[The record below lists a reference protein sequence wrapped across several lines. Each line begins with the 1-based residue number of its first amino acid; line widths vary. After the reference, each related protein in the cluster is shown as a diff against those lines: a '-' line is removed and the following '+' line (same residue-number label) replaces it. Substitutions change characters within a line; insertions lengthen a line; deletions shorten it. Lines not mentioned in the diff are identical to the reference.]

1 MFNRKAK
8 DASLAMEVQ
17 QRSRT
22 FWEDVWYRFIRNN
35 KTIIGLVMLALV
47 FLLCLYGM
55 IFLDYETEVINQD
68 IPNRLQTPCA
78 EHIFGTDDLGRDIF
92 SRIAYGAR
100 YSLFIGFSSTIASL
114 TIGSILG
121 CIAGYFGGKTDNII
135 MRLTDVFIAIP
146 STLLAI
152 AVVSALGPNF
162 FNLIISIAIGD
173 IPGYVRIIRSSVLSI
188 KDNEFV
194 EASVAVG
201 GSSAHI
207 MAQHIFPNTLAAL
220 IVQATLGVGYV
231 IIAASGLSY
240 LGLGVMPPAPEWG
253 AMLSEAQAHI
263 RYYPHQMIFPGLA
276 IIVTVLAL
284 NLLGD
289 ALRDAID
296 PTLKD

>member
-8 DASLAMEVQ
+8 NLSLAMEAQ
-17 QRSRT
+17 KSRS
-22 FWEDVWYRFIRNN
+22 FWQDVGYRFIRNN
-35 KTIIGLVMLALV
+35 KTIIGLVMLGIIVLMCV
-47 FLLCLYGM
+47 YGV
-55 IFLDYETEVINQD
+55 IFLDYDTDVINQNMA
-68 IPNRLQTPCA
+68 IKLKTPSM
-78 EHIFGTDDLGRDIF
+78 EHWFGTDSFGRDIF
-92 SRIAYGAR
+92 NRIVYGAR
-100 YSLFIGFSSTIASL
+100 YSLFIGFSSTIISL

-121 CIAGYFGGKTDNII
+121 CIAGYFGGKIDNII
-135 MRLTDVFIAIP
+135 MRITDVFIAIP
-146 STLLAI
+146 STLMAI

-162 FNLIISIAIGD
+162 ANLIIAIALGD
-173 IPGYVRIIRSSVLSI
+173 IPGYARIIRSSVLSI

-253 AMLSEAQAHI
+253 AMLSEAQAQI
-263 RYYPHQMIFPGLA
+263 RYFPHQMISPGLA
-276 IIVTVLAL
+276 IVITVLAL

>member
-8 DASLAMEVQ
+8 NLSLAMEAQ
-17 QRSRT
+17 KSRS
-22 FWEDVWYRFIRNN
+22 FWQDVGYRFIRNN
-35 KTIIGLVMLALV
+35 KTIIGLIMLGIIVLM
-47 FLLCLYGM
+47 CIYGVL
-55 IFLDYETEVINQD
+55 FLDYDTDVINQNMA
-68 IPNRLQTPCA
+68 IKLETPSM
-78 EHIFGTDDLGRDIF
+78 EHWFGTDSFGRDIF
-92 SRIAYGAR
+92 NRIVYGAR
-100 YSLFIGFSSTIASL
+100 YSLFIGFSSTIISL

-121 CIAGYFGGKTDNII
+121 CIAGYFGGKIDNII
-135 MRLTDVFIAIP
+135 MRITDVFIAIP
-146 STLLAI
+146 STLMAI
-152 AVVSALGPNF
+152 AVVSALEPNF
-162 FNLIISIAIGD
+162 ANLIIAIALGD
-173 IPGYVRIIRSSVLSI
+173 IPGYARIIRSSVLSI

-253 AMLSEAQAHI
+253 AMLSEAQAQI

-276 IIVTVLAL
+276 IVITVLAL

>member
-8 DASLAMEVQ
+8 NLELALEVQ
-17 QRSRT
+17 ESRS
-22 FWEDVWYRFIRNN
+22 FWQDVGRRFIKNN
-35 KTIIGLVMLALV
+35 KTIIGLVMLSIIVLM
-47 FLLCLYGM
+47 CLYGM
-55 IFLDYETEVINQD
+55 IFLDYETQVINQD
-68 IPNRLQTPCA
+68 IPNKLQTPSLQ
-78 EHIFGTDDLGRDIF
+78 HLFGTDDLGRDIF
-92 SRIAYGAR
+92 NRIVYGAR
-100 YSLFIGFSSTIASL
+100 YSLFIGFSATIISL
-114 TIGSILG
+114 SVGSILG

-146 STLLAI
+146 STLMAI

-162 FNLIISIAIGD
+162 ANLIIAIALGD
-173 IPGYVRIIRSSVLSI
+173 IPGYARIIRSSVLSI
-188 KDNEFV
+188 RDNEFV

-201 GSSAHI
+201 GSSIHI

-253 AMLSEAQAHI
+253 AMLSEAQAQI
-263 RYYPHQMIFPGLA
+263 RYFPHQVIFPGIA
-276 IIVTVLAL
+276 IVVTVLAL

>member
-1 MFNRKAK
+1 MFNRKTK
-8 DASLAMEVQ
+8 NLELALEVQ
-17 QRSRT
+17 ESRS
-22 FWEDVWYRFIRNN
+22 FWQDVGRRFIRNN
-35 KTIIGLVMLALV
+35 KTIIGLVMLAIIVLM
-47 FLLCLYGM
+47 CLYGM
-55 IFLDYETEVINQD
+55 IFLDYETQVINQD
-68 IPNRLQTPCA
+68 IPNKLQTPSL
-78 EHIFGTDDLGRDIF
+78 EHLFGTDDLGRDIF
-92 SRIAYGAR
+92 NRIVYGAR
-100 YSLFIGFSSTIASL
+100 YSLFIGFSATIISL
-114 TIGSILG
+114 SVGSILG

-146 STLLAI
+146 STLMAI

-162 FNLIISIAIGD
+162 ANLIIAIALGD
-173 IPGYVRIIRSSVLSI
+173 IPGYARIIRSSVLSI
-188 KDNEFV
+188 RDNEFV

-201 GSSAHI
+201 GSSIHI

-253 AMLSEAQAHI
+253 AMLSEAQAQI
-263 RYYPHQMIFPGLA
+263 RYFPHQVIFPGIA
-276 IIVTVLAL
+276 IVVTVLAL

>member
-8 DASLAMEVQ
+8 NLELALEVQ
-17 QRSRT
+17 ESRS
-22 FWEDVWYRFIRNN
+22 FWQDVGRRFIRNN
-35 KTIIGLVMLALV
+35 KTIIGLVMLAIIVLM
-47 FLLCLYGM
+47 CLYGM
-55 IFLDYETEVINQD
+55 IFLDYETQVINQD
-68 IPNRLQTPCA
+68 IPNKLQTPSLA
-78 EHIFGTDDLGRDIF
+78 HLFGTDDLGRDIF
-92 SRIAYGAR
+92 NRIVYGAR
-100 YSLFIGFSSTIASL
+100 YSLFIGFSATIISL
-114 TIGSILG
+114 SVGSILG

-146 STLLAI
+146 STLMAI

-162 FNLIISIAIGD
+162 ANLIIAIALGD
-173 IPGYVRIIRSSVLSI
+173 IPGYARIIRSSVLSI
-188 KDNEFV
+188 RDNEFV

-201 GSSAHI
+201 GSSIHI

-253 AMLSEAQAHI
+253 AMLSEAQAQI
-263 RYYPHQMIFPGLA
+263 RYFPHQVIFPGIA
-276 IIVTVLAL
+276 IVVTVLAL

>member
-1 MFNRKAK
+1 MFNRKARNL
-8 DASLAMEVQ
+8 SLAMEAQ
-17 QRSRT
+17 KSRS
-22 FWEDVWYRFIRNN
+22 FWQDVGYRFIRNN
-35 KTIIGLVMLALV
+35 KTIIGLVMLGVIVLM
-47 FLLCLYGM
+47 CIYGV
-55 IFLDYETEVINQD
+55 IFLDYGADVINQNMA
-68 IPNRLQTPCA
+68 IKLKTPSM
-78 EHIFGTDDLGRDIF
+78 EHWFGTDSFGRDIF
-92 SRIAYGAR
+92 NRIVYGAR
-100 YSLFIGFSSTIASL
+100 YSLFIGFSSTIISL

-121 CIAGYFGGKTDNII
+121 CIAGYFGGKIDNII
-135 MRLTDVFIAIP
+135 MRITDVFIAIP
-146 STLLAI
+146 SILMAI

-162 FNLIISIAIGD
+162 ANLIIAIALGD
-173 IPGYVRIIRSSVLSI
+173 IPGYARIIRSSVLSI

-253 AMLSEAQAHI
+253 AMLSEAQAQI

-276 IIVTVLAL
+276 IVITVLAL

>member
-8 DASLAMEVQ
+8 NLELALEVQ
-17 QRSRT
+17 ESRS
-22 FWEDVWYRFIRNN
+22 FWQDVGRRFIKNN
-35 KTIIGLVMLALV
+35 KTIIGLVMLSVIVLM
-47 FLLCLYGM
+47 CLYGM
-55 IFLDYETEVINQD
+55 IFLDYETQVINQD
-68 IPNRLQTPCA
+68 IPNKLQTPSLQ
-78 EHIFGTDDLGRDIF
+78 HLFGTDDLGRDIF
-92 SRIAYGAR
+92 NRIVYGAR
-100 YSLFIGFSSTIASL
+100 YSLFIGFSATIISL
-114 TIGSILG
+114 SVGSILG

-146 STLLAI
+146 STLMAI

-162 FNLIISIAIGD
+162 ANLIIAIALGD
-173 IPGYVRIIRSSVLSI
+173 IPGYARIIRSSVLSI
-188 KDNEFV
+188 RDNEFV

-201 GSSAHI
+201 GSSIHI

-253 AMLSEAQAHI
+253 AMLSEAQAQI
-263 RYYPHQMIFPGLA
+263 RYFPHQVIFPGIA
-276 IIVTVLAL
+276 IVVTVLAL

>member
-8 DASLAMEVQ
+8 NLELALEVQ
-17 QRSRT
+17 ESRS
-22 FWEDVWYRFIRNN
+22 FWQDVGRRFIRNN
-35 KTIIGLVMLALV
+35 KTIIGLVMLAIIVLM
-47 FLLCLYGM
+47 CLYGM
-55 IFLDYETEVINQD
+55 IFLDYETQVINQD
-68 IPNRLQTPCA
+68 IPNKLQTPSLA
-78 EHIFGTDDLGRDIF
+78 HLFGTDDLGRDIF
-92 SRIAYGAR
+92 NRIVYGAR
-100 YSLFIGFSSTIASL
+100 YSLFIGFSATIISL
-114 TIGSILG
+114 SVGSILG

-146 STLLAI
+146 STLMAI

-162 FNLIISIAIGD
+162 ANLIIAIALGD
-173 IPGYVRIIRSSVLSI
+173 IPGYARIIRSSVLSI
-188 KDNEFV
+188 RDNEFV

-201 GSSAHI
+201 GSSIHI

-253 AMLSEAQAHI
+253 AMLSEAQAQI
-263 RYYPHQMIFPGLA
+263 RYFPHQVLFPGIA
-276 IIVTVLAL
+276 IVVTVLAL

>member
-8 DASLAMEVQ
+8 NLELALEVQ
-17 QRSRT
+17 ESRS
-22 FWEDVWYRFIRNN
+22 FWQDVGRRFIRNN
-35 KTIIGLVMLALV
+35 KTIIGLVMLAIIVLM
-47 FLLCLYGM
+47 CLYGM
-55 IFLDYETEVINQD
+55 IFLDYETQVINQD
-68 IPNRLQTPCA
+68 IPNKLQTPSLA
-78 EHIFGTDDLGRDIF
+78 HLFGTDDLGRDIF
-92 SRIAYGAR
+92 NRIVYGAR
-100 YSLFIGFSSTIASL
+100 YSLFIGFSATIISL
-114 TIGSILG
+114 SVGSILG

-146 STLLAI
+146 STLMAI
-152 AVVSALGPNF
+152 AVVSALRPNF
-162 FNLIISIAIGD
+162 ANLIIAIALGD
-173 IPGYVRIIRSSVLSI
+173 IPGYARIIRSSVLSI
-188 KDNEFV
+188 RDNEFV

-201 GSSAHI
+201 GSSIHI

-253 AMLSEAQAHI
+253 AMLSEAQAQI
-263 RYYPHQMIFPGLA
+263 RYFPHQVIFPGIA
-276 IIVTVLAL
+276 IVVTVLAL

>member
-8 DASLAMEVQ
+8 NLELALEVQ
-17 QRSRT
+17 ESRS
-22 FWEDVWYRFIRNN
+22 FWQDVGRRFIRNN
-35 KTIIGLVMLALV
+35 KTIIGLIMLSVIVLM
-47 FLLCLYGM
+47 CLYGM
-55 IFLDYETEVINQD
+55 IFLDYETQVINQD
-68 IPNRLQTPCA
+68 IPNKLQTPSM
-78 EHIFGTDDLGRDIF
+78 EHLFGTDDLGRDIF
-92 SRIAYGAR
+92 NRIVYGAR
-100 YSLFIGFSSTIASL
+100 YSLFIGFSSTIISL
-114 TIGSILG
+114 SVGGILG

-146 STLLAI
+146 STLMAI

-162 FNLIISIAIGD
+162 ANLIIAIALGD
-173 IPGYVRIIRSSVLSI
+173 IPGYARIIRSSVLSI
-188 KDNEFV
+188 RDNEFV

-201 GSSAHI
+201 GSSIHI

-253 AMLSEAQAHI
+253 AMLSEAQAQI
-263 RYYPHQMIFPGLA
+263 RYFPHQVIFPGLA
-276 IIVTVLAL
+276 IVVTVLAL

>member
-1 MFNRKAK
+1 MFNRKTK
-8 DASLAMEVQ
+8 NLDLAMDVQ
-17 QRSRT
+17 AGRS
-22 FWEDVWYRFIRNN
+22 FWQDVGYRFIRNN
-35 KTIIGLVMLALV
+35 KAIIGLVMLAIIV
-47 FLLCLYGM
+47 IMCLYGVV
-55 IFLDYETEVINQD
+55 FLDYETDVINQD
-68 IPNRLQTPCA
+68 MSIQRQTPSLA
-78 EHIFGTDDLGRDIF
+78 HPFGTDDLGRDIF
-92 SRIAYGAR
+92 NRIVYGAR
-100 YSLFIGFSSTIASL
+100 YSLFIGFSSTLISL
-114 TIGSILG
+114 TIGSLLG
-121 CIAGYFGGKTDNII
+121 CIAGYFGGKIDNVI

-146 STLLAI
+146 STLMAI

-162 FNLIISIAIGD
+162 ANLIIAIALGD
-173 IPGYVRIIRSSVLSI
+173 IPGYARIIRSSVLSV

-253 AMLSEAQAHI
+253 AMLSEAQAQI
-263 RYYPHQMIFPGLA
+263 RYFPHQMIFPGLA
-276 IIVTVLAL
+276 IVLTVLAL

>member
-8 DASLAMEVQ
+8 NLELALEVQ
-17 QRSRT
+17 ESRS
-22 FWEDVWYRFIRNN
+22 FWQDVGRRFIKNN
-35 KTIIGLVMLALV
+35 KTIIGLVMLSVIVLM
-47 FLLCLYGM
+47 CLYGM
-55 IFLDYETEVINQD
+55 IFLDYETQVINQD
-68 IPNRLQTPCA
+68 IPNKLQTPSLQ
-78 EHIFGTDDLGRDIF
+78 HLFGTDDLGRDIF
-92 SRIAYGAR
+92 NRIVYGAR
-100 YSLFIGFSSTIASL
+100 YSLFIGFSATIISL
-114 TIGSILG
+114 SVGSILG

-146 STLLAI
+146 STLMAI

-162 FNLIISIAIGD
+162 ANLIIAIALGD
-173 IPGYVRIIRSSVLSI
+173 IPGYARIIRSSVLSI
-188 KDNEFV
+188 RDNEFV

-201 GSSAHI
+201 GSSIHI

-253 AMLSEAQAHI
+253 AMLSEAQAQI
-263 RYYPHQMIFPGLA
+263 RYFPHQVIFPGIA
-276 IIVTVLAL
+276 IVVTVLSL

>member
-1 MFNRKAK
+1 MFNRKTRNLE
-8 DASLAMEVQ
+8 LALEAQ
-17 QRSRT
+17 KSRS
-22 FWEDVWYRFIRNN
+22 FWQDVGYRFIRN
-35 KTIIGLVMLALV
+35 KKAIIGLI
-47 FLLCLYGM
+47 LLGIIVIMCLYGAV
-55 IFLDYETEVINQD
+55 FLDYEKDVINQ
-68 IPNRLQTPCA
+68 NVANKLQTPNS
-78 EHIFGTDDLGRDIF
+78 EHWFGTDTFGRDIF
-92 SRIAYGAR
+92 NRIVYGAR
-100 YSLFIGFSSTIASL
+100 YSLLIGFSSTLMSL
-114 TIGSILG
+114 TVGSLLG
-121 CIAGYFGGKTDNII
+121 VIAGYFGGKTDNII
-135 MRLTDVFIAIP
+135 MRITDVFIAIP

-162 FNLIISIAIGD
+162 ANLIIAIAIGD
-173 IPGYVRIIRSSVLSI
+173 TPGYARIIRSSVLSI

-194 EASVAVG
+194 EASVAIG
-201 GSSAHI
+201 GSSPHI

-220 IVQATLGVGYV
+220 VVQATLGVGYV

-253 AMLSEAQAHI
+253 AMLSEAQAQI

-276 IIVTVLAL
+276 IVITVLAL

>member
-1 MFNRKAK
+1 MFKRKAK
-8 DASLAMEVQ
+8 NPSLAMEAQ
-17 QRSRT
+17 KSRS
-22 FWEDVWYRFIRNN
+22 FWQDVGYRFIRNN
-35 KTIIGLVMLALV
+35 KTIIGLIMLGIIVLM
-47 FLLCLYGM
+47 CIYGVL
-55 IFLDYETEVINQD
+55 FLDYDTDVINQNMA
-68 IPNRLQTPCA
+68 IKLETPSM
-78 EHIFGTDDLGRDIF
+78 EHWFGTDSFGRDIF
-92 SRIAYGAR
+92 NRIVYGAR
-100 YSLFIGFSSTIASL
+100 YSLFIGFSSTIISL

-121 CIAGYFGGKTDNII
+121 CIAGYFGGKIDNII
-135 MRLTDVFIAIP
+135 MRITDVFIAIP
-146 STLLAI
+146 STLMAI

-162 FNLIISIAIGD
+162 ANLIIAIALGD
-173 IPGYVRIIRSSVLSI
+173 IPGYARIIRSSVLSI

-253 AMLSEAQAHI
+253 AMLSEAQAQI

-276 IIVTVLAL
+276 IVITVLAL

-289 ALRDAID
+289 VLRDAID

>member
-8 DASLAMEVQ
+8 NLELALEVQ
-17 QRSRT
+17 ESRS
-22 FWEDVWYRFIRNN
+22 FWQDVGHRFIRNN
-35 KTIIGLVMLALV
+35 KTIIGLIMLAIIVLM
-47 FLLCLYGM
+47 CIYGM
-55 IFLDYETEVINQD
+55 IFLDYETQVINQD
-68 IPNRLQTPCA
+68 IPNKLQTPSLQ
-78 EHIFGTDDLGRDIF
+78 HLFGTDDLGRDIF
-92 SRIAYGAR
+92 NRIVYGAR
-100 YSLFIGFSSTIASL
+100 YSLFIGFSSTIISL
-114 TIGSILG
+114 SVGSILG

-146 STLLAI
+146 STLMAI

-162 FNLIISIAIGD
+162 ANLIIAIALGD
-173 IPGYVRIIRSSVLSI
+173 IPGYARIIRSSVLSI
-188 KDNEFV
+188 RDNEFV

-201 GSSAHI
+201 GSSLHI

-253 AMLSEAQAHI
+253 AMLSEAQAQI
-263 RYYPHQMIFPGLA
+263 RYFPHQVIFPGIA
-276 IIVTVLAL
+276 IVVTVLAL

>member
-1 MFNRKAK
+1 MFNRKARNL
-8 DASLAMEVQ
+8 SLAMEAQ
-17 QRSRT
+17 KSHS
-22 FWEDVWYRFIRNN
+22 FWQDVGYRFIRNN
-35 KTIIGLVMLALV
+35 KTIIGLVMLGVIVLM
-47 FLLCLYGM
+47 CIYGV
-55 IFLDYETEVINQD
+55 IFLDYGADVINQNMA
-68 IPNRLQTPCA
+68 IKLKTPSM
-78 EHIFGTDDLGRDIF
+78 EHWFGTDSFGRDIF
-92 SRIAYGAR
+92 NRIVYGAR
-100 YSLFIGFSSTIASL
+100 YSLFIGFSSTIISL

-121 CIAGYFGGKTDNII
+121 CIAGYFGGKIDNII
-135 MRLTDVFIAIP
+135 MRITDVFIAIP
-146 STLLAI
+146 STLMAI

-162 FNLIISIAIGD
+162 ANLIIAIALGD
-173 IPGYVRIIRSSVLSI
+173 IPGYARIIRSSVLSI

-207 MAQHIFPNTLAAL
+207 MAQHMFPNTLAAL

-253 AMLSEAQAHI
+253 AMLSEAQAQI

-276 IIVTVLAL
+276 IVITVLAL

>member
-1 MFNRKAK
+1 MFNRKANNLK
-8 DASLAMEVQ
+8 LAMEAQ
-17 QRSRT
+17 KSRS
-22 FWEDVWYRFIRNN
+22 FWQDVGYRFIRNN
-35 KTIIGLVMLALV
+35 KAIIGLV
-47 FLLCLYGM
+47 LLGIIVLMCIYGLL
-55 IFLDYETEVINQD
+55 FLDYETQVINQD
-68 IPNRLQTPCA
+68 VSNKLQTPNLQ
-78 EHIFGTDDLGRDIF
+78 HLFGTDDLGRDIF
-92 SRIAYGAR
+92 NRIVYGAR

-121 CIAGYFGGKTDNII
+121 CVAGYFGGKVDNII

-146 STLLAI
+146 STLMAI

-173 IPGYVRIIRSSVLSI
+173 IPGYARIIRSSVLSI
-188 KDNEFV
+188 KDQEFV
-194 EASVAVG
+194 EASVAIG

-253 AMLSEAQAHI
+253 AMLSEAQAQI
-263 RYYPHQMIFPGLA
+263 RYFPHQVIFPGLA
-276 IIVTVLAL
+276 IVITVLAL

>member
-8 DASLAMEVQ
+8 NLELALEVQ
-17 QRSRT
+17 ESRS
-22 FWEDVWYRFIRNN
+22 FWQDVGRRFIRNN
-35 KTIIGLVMLALV
+35 KTIIGLVMLAIIVLM
-47 FLLCLYGM
+47 CLYGM
-55 IFLDYETEVINQD
+55 IFLDYETQVINQD
-68 IPNRLQTPCA
+68 IPNKLQTPSLAHLC
-78 EHIFGTDDLGRDIF
+78 GTDYLGRDIF
-92 SRIAYGAR
+92 NRIVYGAR
-100 YSLFIGFSSTIASL
+100 YSLFIGFSATIISL
-114 TIGSILG
+114 SVGSILG

-146 STLLAI
+146 STLMAI

-162 FNLIISIAIGD
+162 ANLIIAIALGD
-173 IPGYVRIIRSSVLSI
+173 IPGYARIIRSSVLSI
-188 KDNEFV
+188 RDNEFV

-201 GSSAHI
+201 GSSIHI

-253 AMLSEAQAHI
+253 AMLSEAQAQI
-263 RYYPHQMIFPGLA
+263 RYFPHQVIFPGIA
-276 IIVTVLAL
+276 IVVTVLAL

>member
-8 DASLAMEVQ
+8 NLELALEVQ
-17 QRSRT
+17 KSRS
-22 FWEDVWYRFIRNN
+22 FWQDVGYRFIRNN
-35 KTIIGLVMLALV
+35 KAIIGLIMLGIIV
-47 FLLCLYGM
+47 IMCLYGVL
-55 IFLDYETEVINQD
+55 FLDYDTQVINQD
-68 IPNRLQTPCA
+68 IPNKLQTPSS
-78 EHIFGTDDLGRDIF
+78 EHLFGTDDLGRDIF
-92 SRIAYGAR
+92 NRVVYGAR
-100 YSLFIGFSSTIASL
+100 YSLFIGFSSTIISL
-114 TIGSILG
+114 SVGSILG

-146 STLLAI
+146 STLMAI

-162 FNLIISIAIGD
+162 ANLIIAIALGD
-173 IPGYVRIIRSSVLSI
+173 IPGYARIIRSSVLSI
-188 KDNEFV
+188 RDNEFV

-201 GSSAHI
+201 GSSIHI

-253 AMLSEAQAHI
+253 AMLSEAQAWI
-263 RYYPHQMIFPGLA
+263 RYSPHLVIFPGFA
-276 IIVTVLAL
+276 IVLTVLAL

>member
-8 DASLAMEVQ
+8 NLELALEVQ
-17 QRSRT
+17 ESRS
-22 FWEDVWYRFIRNN
+22 FWQDVGHRFIRNN
-35 KTIIGLVMLALV
+35 KTIIGLVMLGV
-47 FLLCLYGM
+47 IILLCIYGI
-55 IFLDYETEVINQD
+55 IFLDYETDVINQD
-68 IPNRLQTPCA
+68 IGNKLQTPSM
-78 EHIFGTDDLGRDIF
+78 EHIFGTDSLGRDIF
-92 SRIAYGAR
+92 NRIVYGAR
-100 YSLFIGFSSTIASL
+100 YSLFIGFSSTLISL
-114 TIGSILG
+114 SVGSILG

-146 STLLAI
+146 STLMAI

-162 FNLIISIAIGD
+162 ANLIIAIALGD
-173 IPGYVRIIRSSVLSI
+173 IPGYARIIRSSVLSI
-188 KDNEFV
+188 RDNEFV

-201 GSSAHI
+201 GSSIHI

-253 AMLSEAQAHI
+253 AMLSEAQAQI
-263 RYYPHQMIFPGLA
+263 RYFPHQVIFPGLA
-276 IIVTVLAL
+276 IVITVLAL

>member
-1 MFNRKAK
+1 
-8 DASLAMEVQ
+8 
-17 QRSRT
+17 
-22 FWEDVWYRFIRNN
+22 
-35 KTIIGLVMLALV
+35 MLAIIVLM
-47 FLLCLYGM
+47 CLYGM
-55 IFLDYETEVINQD
+55 IFLDYETQVINQD
-68 IPNRLQTPCA
+68 IPNKLQTPSLA
-78 EHIFGTDDLGRDIF
+78 HLFGTDDLGRDIF
-92 SRIAYGAR
+92 NRIVYGAR
-100 YSLFIGFSSTIASL
+100 YSLFIGFSATIISL
-114 TIGSILG
+114 SVGSILG

-146 STLLAI
+146 STLMAI

-162 FNLIISIAIGD
+162 ANLIIAIALGD
-173 IPGYVRIIRSSVLSI
+173 IPGYARIIRSSVLSI
-188 KDNEFV
+188 RDNEFV

-201 GSSAHI
+201 GSSIHI

-253 AMLSEAQAHI
+253 AMLSEAQAQI
-263 RYYPHQMIFPGLA
+263 RYFPHQVIFPGIA
-276 IIVTVLAL
+276 IVVTVLAL

>member
-8 DASLAMEVQ
+8 NLELALEVQ
-17 QRSRT
+17 ESRS
-22 FWEDVWYRFIRNN
+22 FWQDVGRRFIRNN
-35 KTIIGLVMLALV
+35 KTIIGLVMLAIIVLM
-47 FLLCLYGM
+47 CLYGM
-55 IFLDYETEVINQD
+55 IFLDYETQVINQD
-68 IPNRLQTPCA
+68 IPNKLQTPSLA
-78 EHIFGTDDLGRDIF
+78 HLFGTDDLGRDIF
-92 SRIAYGAR
+92 NRIVYGAR
-100 YSLFIGFSSTIASL
+100 YSLLIGFSATIISL
-114 TIGSILG
+114 SVGSILG

-146 STLLAI
+146 STLMAI

-162 FNLIISIAIGD
+162 ANLIIAIALGD
-173 IPGYVRIIRSSVLSI
+173 IPGYARIIRSSVLSI
-188 KDNEFV
+188 RDNEFV

-201 GSSAHI
+201 GSSIHI

-253 AMLSEAQAHI
+253 AMLSEAQAQI
-263 RYYPHQMIFPGLA
+263 RYFPHQVIFPGIA
-276 IIVTVLAL
+276 IVVTVLAL

>member
-8 DASLAMEVQ
+8 NLELALEVQ
-17 QRSRT
+17 ESRS
-22 FWEDVWYRFIRNN
+22 FWQDVGRRFIRNN
-35 KTIIGLVMLALV
+35 KTIIGLIMLAVIVLM
-47 FLLCLYGM
+47 CIYGM
-55 IFLDYETEVINQD
+55 IFLDYETQVINQD
-68 IPNRLQTPCA
+68 IPNKLQTPSL
-78 EHIFGTDDLGRDIF
+78 EHLFGTDDLGRDIF
-92 SRIAYGAR
+92 NRIVYGAR
-100 YSLFIGFSSTIASL
+100 YSLFIGFSSTIISL
-114 TIGSILG
+114 SVGSILG

-146 STLLAI
+146 STLMAI

-162 FNLIISIAIGD
+162 ANLIIAIALGD
-173 IPGYVRIIRSSVLSI
+173 IPGYARIIRSSVLSI
-188 KDNEFV
+188 RDNEFV

-201 GSSAHI
+201 GSSIHI

-253 AMLSEAQAHI
+253 AMLSEAQAQI
-263 RYYPHQMIFPGLA
+263 RYFPHQVIFPGIA
-276 IIVTVLAL
+276 IVVTVLAL